1 MLSQRM
7 ISETIA
13 VLTPSGIN
21 FPQTEKPKPASQRQD
36 SLKKNLKAEIKV
48 LGTIQIFCGVMVLS
62 LGIILVLASF
72 SPHFTEVF
80 SSLLKAAYPFIG
92 AFCFVIS
99 GSLSIITGKK
109 TTKPLVHSSLAA
121 NLLSSLSALV
131 GFILLSVNLAALGP
145 ALRKCDLTKEDTPE
159 EQTYHFNSYD
169 NVDCPIAN
177 AILAVRRFVCD
188 AGLHSAGVLHRCAR
202 GCALVETSSLR
213 LPGGECAGRSPWV
226 LPGASQFPGCVE
238 LCQQEGQKDQIITGH
253 EIHMGGGLIS
263 VIFLPQS
270 YTYKSSMPPKADF
283 DHGYEELLTS

>member
-1 MLSQRM
+1 M
-7 ISETIA
+7 ISQPTINETFA

-36 SLKKNLKAEIKV
+36 SLKKHLKAEIKV

-72 SPHFTEVF
+72 SPHFTKVF
-80 SSLLKAAYPFIG
+80 SSLLKAAYPFVG
-92 AFCFVIS
+92 ALCFVIS

-109 TTKPLVHSSLAA
+109 TTKPLVQSSLAA

-145 ALRKCDLTKEDTPE
+145 AFRECDLTKEDIPE
-159 EQTYHFNSYD
+159 ERTYHFNSID
-169 NVDCPIAN
+169 SVDCSIAN
-177 AILAVRRFVCD
+177 AILAGALSVMLICTMLEFCI
-188 AGLHSAGVLHRCAR
+188 GVLAAVLWWKQAH
-202 GCALVETSSLR
+202 SSFL
-213 LPGGECAGRSPWV
+213 G
-226 LPGASQFPGCVE
+226 
-238 LCQQEGQKDQIITGH
+238 
-253 EIHMGGGLIS
+253 S

-270 YTYKSSMPPKADF
+270 YTYKSSVPPKADF